1 MTRFSIYILL
11 VSLFLFVAC
20 GNAEKEFMTPKQGE
34 VVIDVNNDEYSLNGT
49 VIGKTATDI
58 SAINDLIIKPFDN
71 ELQKIRDIEQKEALR
86 KGIPADELSNA
97 RVHIDENVLYDVF
110 YKVLSTIGFNG
121 YVSIQ
126 YVIGSNFSEPLDMDL
141 PERSWPP
148 SSDKSVNRF
157 TCQLAKIRRQMDKLS
172 EMTSHKGI
180 VTDEILDR
188 RIKDTEL
195 LIGCAQKFI
204 DLSLVIKSNGNGV
217 SYEVSLNEFGVID
230 GGKIYTYEN
239 IDDVWKFIEDIR
251 LRREL
256 QDKEDRDRIF
266 VVLEKD
272 VLVKKLVPVVK
283 KLKTFGYKV
292 YFAYMSK

>member
-1 MTRFSIYILL
+1 
-11 VSLFLFVAC
+11 
-20 GNAEKEFMTPKQGE
+20 MTPKQGGI
-34 VVIDVNNDEYSLNGT
+34 VIDVNIDEYSLNGM

-97 RVHIDENVLYDVF
+97 RVHMDENVLYDVF

-126 YVIGSNFSEPLDMDL
+126 YVIGSNFSEPLSVDL

-157 TCQLAKIRRQMDKLS
+157 TCQLAKIQKQMDELS
-172 EMTSHKGI
+172 EKKSHKMI
-180 VTDEILDR
+180 ATDEFWDR
-188 RIKDTEL
+188 RIKNIEL
-195 LIGCAQKFI
+195 LVKCAQKFI
-204 DLSLVIKSNGNGV
+204 DLSLEIRSNGNGV
-217 SYEVSLNEFGVID
+217 SYLVGLNESGVID
-230 GGKIYTYEN
+230 GEKIYTYEN
-239 IDDVWKFIEDIR
+239 LDDVWKFIEDIR

-256 QDKEDRDRIF
+256 QEKEDRDQIV
-266 VVLEKD
+266 VVLEKNM
-272 VLVKKLVPVVK
+272 LVKNLVPVVK
-283 KLKTFGYKV
+283 KLKTYGYKV
-292 YFAYMSK
+292 KLAQLGG